1 MGHVDSDCNA
11 ELGRPFSPACIDET
25 GRGDS
30 AGTSSKCYRR
40 CLASLRR
47 PCSVCF
53 SKRCEYHNSPGSVDA
68 APLRWQP
75 FAVWRRQPPMV
86 PGTSRWRAVLDGAL
100 LYSKLSRTLGLDCR
114 ALEPHV
120 GQLQMFETPRCV
132 TPKRPGSG
140 RGAPCLLH
148 EGRAEHLALH
158 HQACIS
164 GPKAAS
170 PISWL
175 AYAPFTWKSGNRK
188 MP

>member
-1 MGHVDSDCNA
+1 MATV
-11 ELGRPFSPACIDET
+11 
-25 GRGDS
+25 
-30 AGTSSKCYRR
+30 
-40 CLASLRR
+40 
-47 PCSVCF
+47 CSVAQAT
-53 SKRCEYHNSPGSVDA
+53 SDGSWNI
-68 APLRWQP
+68 PLESRLGWSIALPSVKFQIHI
-75 FAVWRRQPPMV
+75 WK
-86 PGTSRWRAVLDGAL
+86 TSIQLGLSD
-100 LYSKLSRTLGLDCR
+100 SKLSRTLGLDCR